1 MGYKLFSDVTAD
13 VSEELMRGMPE
24 VELVPMQVE
33 LGGENY
39 IYGPG
44 GDLTVEHFYAEQ
56 RAGKFASTSQINPM
70 VYRECFE
77 KTLKAGEDIL
87 YLCFS
92 SGLSSTLQSANLCAQ
107 ELREEYPE
115 RKLIV
120 VDTLC
125 AAVGEAMLVREAA
138 RKQQEGLTIEELA
151 AVSSSGNL
159 IFLMVGLVNGISMGA
174 GVVIARYFGAKD
186 YDRMQKTI
194 HTLLA
199 FGLVAGALLTV
210 IGMML
215 SPVMLRLMDTPETVL
230 PNSISYFRT
239 YFTGSLAFVL
249 YNICMGILQ
258 AVGDSRHPLQY
269 LIISSI
275 VNIALDLLFVGVF
288 HMGVGSAAAATAI
301 SQLVS
306 MSLCMIRL
314 MRSDRAYRVNL
325 RKIRF
330 DGRAL
335 REILQN
341 GLPAG
346 LQNSI
351 ISIANVVVQSNI
363 NQFGAAA
370 MAGCGAHSRI
380 EGFGFL
386 PVTCFTMALTTFVSQ
401 NLGAKAYDR
410 VKKGIRVGI
419 FCSVTIAE
427 TIALLIFIFSPKLIG
442 LFTSDAQ
449 SIAFGVMHE
458 RTTTPFFFLLAYSHC
473 MAAIFRGAGK
483 STVPMLVMLLC
494 WCIIRVTYVTFAVKF
509 FPVLQT
515 VSWAYPIT
523 WGLSTL
529 VFTLYYFKSDWMH
542 AFEKRERRA

>member
-1 MGYKLFSDVTAD
+1 MRFHSSHPSASLTEGSISQGIIAFALPLFLGNLFQQLYNTAD
-13 VSEELMRGMPE
+13 S
-24 VELVPMQVE
+24 
-33 LGGENY
+33 
-39 IYGPG
+39 
-44 GDLTVEHFYAEQ
+44 
-56 RAGKFASTSQINPM
+56 
-70 VYRECFE
+70 
-77 KTLKAGEDIL
+77 
-87 YLCFS
+87 
-92 SGLSSTLQSANLCAQ
+92 
-107 ELREEYPE
+107 
-115 RKLIV
+115 LIV
-120 VDTLC
+120 GNFL
-125 AAVGEAMLVREAA
+125 GSEA
-138 RKQQEGLTIEELA
+138 LA

-174 GVVIARYFGAKD
+174 GVVIARYYGAKD
-186 YDRMQKTI
+186 KERMQKTI

-199 FGLVAGALLTV
+199 FGLVAGLLLTV
-210 IGMML
+210 VGMWL
-215 SPVMLRLMDTPETVL
+215 SPIMLRLMGTPETVL

-258 AVGDSRHPLQY
+258 ATGDSKHPLQY
-269 LIISSI
+269 LIISSFINI
-275 VNIALDLLFVGVF
+275 VLDLLFVGVF

-306 MSLCMIRL
+306 MLLCMARLIRSE
-314 MRSDRAYRVNL
+314 RDYHVDV

-330 DGRAL
+330 EKRAL
-335 REILQN
+335 VEILQN
-341 GLPAG
+341 GLPSG

-363 NQFGAAA
+363 NAFGAAA

-401 NLGAKAYDR
+401 NLGAKQYDR
-410 VKKGIRVGI
+410 VKKGIRFGI
-419 FCSVTIAE
+419 GCSAIIAE
-427 TIALLIFIFSPKLIG
+427 TVALLIFCFSPTLIG
-442 LFTSDAQ
+442 LFTTDAE
-449 SIAFGVMHE
+449 SIAYGVLHE

-494 WCIIRVTYVTFAVKF
+494 WCIIRVAYVTVAVRF

-523 WGLSTL
+523 WCLSTL
-529 VFTLYYFKSDWMH
+529 VFTIYYFKSEWMH
-542 AFEKRERRA
+542 AFEKQDAKHA

>member
-1 MGYKLFSDVTAD
+1 MRFHSSHPAASLTEGSISQGIIAFALPLFLGNLFQQLYNTAD
-13 VSEELMRGMPE
+13 S
-24 VELVPMQVE
+24 
-33 LGGENY
+33 
-39 IYGPG
+39 
-44 GDLTVEHFYAEQ
+44 
-56 RAGKFASTSQINPM
+56 
-70 VYRECFE
+70 
-77 KTLKAGEDIL
+77 
-87 YLCFS
+87 
-92 SGLSSTLQSANLCAQ
+92 
-107 ELREEYPE
+107 
-115 RKLIV
+115 LIV
-120 VDTLC
+120 GNFL
-125 AAVGEAMLVREAA
+125 GSEA
-138 RKQQEGLTIEELA
+138 LA

-174 GVVIARYFGAKD
+174 GVVIARYYGARD
-186 YDRMQKTI
+186 RERMQKTI

-199 FGLVAGALLTV
+199 FGLVAGLLLTV
-210 IGMML
+210 VGMWL
-215 SPVMLRLMDTPETVL
+215 SPIMLRLMGTPETVL

-258 AVGDSRHPLQY
+258 ATGDSKHPLQY
-269 LIISSI
+269 LIISSF

-306 MSLCMIRL
+306 MLLCMARLIRSE
-314 MRSDRAYRVNL
+314 RDYHVDV

-330 DGRAL
+330 EKRAL
-335 REILQN
+335 VEILQN

-363 NQFGAAA
+363 NAFGAAA

-386 PVTCFTMALTTFVSQ
+386 PVTCFTMSLTTFVSQ
-401 NLGAKAYDR
+401 NLGAKQYDR
-410 VKKGIRVGI
+410 VKKGIRFGI
-419 FCSVTIAE
+419 GCSAIIAE
-427 TIALLIFIFSPKLIG
+427 TVALLIFFFSPTLIG
-442 LFTSDAQ
+442 LFTSDAE
-449 SIAFGVMHE
+449 SIAYGVLHE

-494 WCIIRVTYVTFAVKF
+494 WCIIRVTYVTVAVRF

-523 WGLSTL
+523 WCLSTI
-529 VFTLYYFKSDWMH
+529 VFTIYYFKSDWMH
-542 AFEKRERRA
+542 AFEKQEAKHA